1 MKYGKQIYENR
12 KKHYENLLRKQKQT
26 INFISA
32 LRLIVF
38 AGGIGFAFYFYLYK
52 KYYLSIS
59 LFLVFFLIF
68 IVLVKRHNKLISKK
82 NTVLNLIDINIEAL
96 KRINGQWKEFDDSGE
111 EFIDAEHNYSYDL
124 DIFGKNSLFQWINT
138 CSTTIGRVK
147 LKKLL
152 AYPDLSLDNI
162 IERQKAAV
170 ELSKNLQWRQ
180 RFQGEGRNFF
190 KDKENNEE
198 LFAWARHK
206 EALLQKSYLKIAV
219 TLLPVLTMISIICYI
234 INRSIGYSI
243 PLIFIAINIVALKLG
258 ERVRNE
264 GLDTIFKYKR
274 IINMYYN
281 MILLIENKAFNSAL
295 LNKLKEKLILKDS
308 VKASEAINKLSRIT
322 NRISDRSNAFSI
334 ILNILYL
341 RDYKLLIGLEKW
353 KREYEEDI
361 ENWLKV
367 IGEFEALCS
376 LAVINFDNPQWT
388 LPKLN
393 NSNLVITAKNIAHP
407 LLDSNKVDNNMIMGN
422 PYSVLLITGSNMS
435 GKSTFLR
442 TIGINLVLAYAGSL
456 VCAKSF
462 ACPLMNIYTCMRISD
477 NLEKSISS
485 FYGEIL
491 RIKMIVN
498 AAKEGK
504 PIFFLLDEIFKG
516 TNSIDRHLGAETLIN
531 NLSTKNTLGLVST
544 HDLELGSL
552 EDRNSKVKNYHFE
565 EYYEDDKIHFDYKLK
580 DGVSTTRNA
589 VYLMKLAGIEFK
601 D

>member
-341 RDYKLLIGLEKW
+341 RDYKLLIDLEKW